1 MVRRESKFVAYL
13 HSLSDAQRR
22 AEIVRLVKQFLVAK
36 TASSFLDDLRKKLS
50 DVLADHAGFSP
61 HPRMI
66 ISDQHSKYVIRGFE
80 QYRVRVVFEKLED
93 LLGAEAAAALL
104 ITPTISSLKA
114 KARKKELFD
123 KKGHLVTENM
133 LDRIVNRTELPDYEL
148 RIDFSSRQKETDA
161 QFVDIDEV
169 VAEE

>member
-1 MVRRESKFVAYL
+1 MVRRESKFVEYL

-22 AEIVRLVKQFLVAK
+22 AETVRLVKQFLVAK
-36 TASSFLDDLRKKLS
+36 TASSFLDDLRRKVS
-50 DVLADHAGFSP
+50 DVLADHANFSP
-61 HPRMI
+61 HPKMI
-66 ISDQHSKYVIRGFE
+66 ISDKNTRYVIRGFE

-93 LLGAEAAAALL
+93 LLGTEAATALL

-123 KKGHLVTENM
+123 KRGYLVTENM

-148 RIDFSSRQKETDA
+148 RIDFSSRQKETDE
-161 QFVDIDEV
+161 QFLDIDET

>member
-1 MVRRESKFVAYL
+1 MVRRESKFVEYL
-13 HSLSDAQRR
+13 HSLSDAHRR
-22 AEIVRLVKQFLVAK
+22 AETVRLVKQFLVAK

-50 DVLADHAGFSP
+50 DVLADHANFSP
-61 HPRMI
+61 HPKMI
-66 ISDQHSKYVIRGFE
+66 ISDKNTKYVIRGFE

-93 LLGAEAAAALL
+93 LLGTETATALL

-123 KKGHLVTENM
+123 KKGYLVTENM

-148 RIDFSSRQKETDA
+148 RIDFSSRQKETDE
-161 QFVDIDEV
+161 QFLDIDET